1 MNALDRMHTALRPGG
16 QLLDLHPD
24 AVHSPVE
31 VDAGGTIV
39 LLGHLDD
46 TLHIRDVHSAL
57 AARQVVID
65 AGKFVLEREIRF
77 TFITHFDSVENWL
90 RFMAEHA
97 QKSVIPAELAARARE
112 LLPPGTAGEV
122 RIRRQTYAARLRR
135 TEA

>member
-1 MNALDRMHTALRPGG
+1 MHSALRPGG

-24 AVHSPVE
+24 AVHSPVAVE
-31 VDAGGTIV
+31 AGGTIV
-39 LLGHLDD
+39 PHGHLDD
-46 TLHIRDVHSAL
+46 TLHIRDVHGAL

-65 AGKFVLEREIRF
+65 AGQFILERETRF
-77 TFITHFDSVENWL
+77 TFITHFDSVDSWL

-97 QKSVIPAELAARARE
+97 QKSVIPAELVARARE

-135 TEA
+135 PGA

>member
-1 MNALDRMHTALRPGG
+1 MHTALRPGG

-39 LLGHLDD
+39 PLGHLDD
-46 TLHIRDVHSAL
+46 TLHIRDVHAAL

-65 AGKFVLEREIRF
+65 AGQFVLEREIRF
-77 TFITHFDSVENWL
+77 TFITHFDSVERWL

-97 QKSVIPAELAARARE
+97 QKSVIPAELAARARV
-112 LLPPGTAGEV
+112 LLPPGTSREGPLPRPTHSAQPRPPG
-122 RIRRQTYAARLRR
+122 AR
-135 TEA
+135 